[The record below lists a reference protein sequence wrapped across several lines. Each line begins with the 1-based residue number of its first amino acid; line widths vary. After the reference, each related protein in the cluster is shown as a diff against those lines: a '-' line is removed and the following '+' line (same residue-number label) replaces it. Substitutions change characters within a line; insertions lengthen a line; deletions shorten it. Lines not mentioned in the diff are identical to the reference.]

1 MASLNGISVLAVD
14 DIDVNRL
21 MLGDM
26 LTPEGACVVFAENGE
41 QSLEIL
47 KQKGIAA
54 FDVVLMDVQMPVMDG
69 FEATRNIRLISQEL
83 PVIGLTAY
91 ALAEDRKKC
100 LSAGMADVVT
110 KPLNMKLLRAAILC
124 QIERNS
130 GKHPPGLAKKPFAT
144 GTVLDTVSAV
154 ALATIDWPALFA
166 LCDGRREFVRKLVI
180 SVRQHHAQTPEK
192 LRMAAQKGDRRTVA
206 LIVHSLKGLN
216 VEARRLHAL
225 TTAFAIDWL
234 DDALFLAGV
243 EELACAVEGVLAE
256 LRTVDQPKWGN

>member
-1 MASLNGISVLAVD
+1 MASRNGISVLAVD

-26 LTPEGACVVFAENGE
+26 LAPEGACVVFAENGE
-41 QSLEIL
+41 QLEIL

-69 FEATRNIRLISQEL
+69 FEATRNIRLISPGL

-110 KPLNMKLLRAAILC
+110 KPLNIKLLRAAILF

-130 GKHPPGLAKKPFAT
+130 CKRPPGSAT
-144 GTVLDTVSAV
+144 KTFPMNPPGRSDTFSPV
-154 ALATIDWPALFA
+154 ALATD
-166 LCDGRREFVRKLVI
+166 
-180 SVRQHHAQTPEK
+180 
-192 LRMAAQKGDRRTVA
+192 
-206 LIVHSLKGLN
+206 
-216 VEARRLHAL
+216 
-225 TTAFAIDWL
+225 
-234 DDALFLAGV
+234 
-243 EELACAVEGVLAE
+243 
-256 LRTVDQPKWGN
+256 